1 MAEVTLDEK
10 SLNRLADIVAA
21 KGAGGTTPARSEGT
35 GFSSSGKAGK
45 SAKEFAEQISTVG
58 GGFKDLAST
67 LNNAASGIPIV
78 NKFAGALNSGVQYL
92 ENTADTFRT
101 LSKIGGGASGQLFEL
116 RKLAADSGLRLD
128 EFAGMVARNSELL
141 AGFAGGVTEGE
152 KRVAQAGQ
160 ALFQDGLIEKFVN
173 LGYSV
178 EEAIEF
184 NLKQTQ
190 LQRRRF
196 MLEETSATDQAAE
209 AARYAKSL
217 QTISKLTGK
226 QADQLQ
232 DEMQAAQADGAV
244 RAKLRMLEKQGIT
257 GASKANQQA
266 MEGMAGA
273 SSAQKLAMKEIL
285 TLGAP
290 VSQAAKN
297 FVAANGAAAELM
309 YKTKA
314 AIESGDAEGAKK
326 LSEKSLAAAVESGD
340 SMTNLQLATLKS
352 VSDFGATQA
361 EVLEETAQITDAIL
375 EQQKKMQDT
384 NGGFV
389 TLAEA
394 FIQNLKNINDEVDQ
408 IARGTGDGRKALV
421 ASNKINTEIVKTQA
435 GVQKT
440 IAEELENNQT
450 VNKALTAVAEDGVEV
465 VATVG
470 NVMKDGIEASG
481 ALFTTSMKEQVS
493 QLKKAGFVEE
503 ANAFAEAIKNGNA
516 DAGRRA
522 LQEKG
527 LMDAQGD
534 LTDKVIDAATAKT
547 KENAATSNVTTSGQ
561 STAEQSGA
569 TPEKQKEGLI
579 GLGKQAISGVKNF
592 VNEVVGRETG
602 GPLSANQLALVG
614 EGGPELFMSNSAG
627 RVLPNDVTQ
636 SIATLGP
643 ELGQKFSEISQQ
655 LAQEMQTMGAPMS
668 EAAKVA
674 AANMTAPDAASNP
687 DLIKMM
693 QQLVEVNRKSMD
705 IQKSHLSQYKTAL
718 KGI

>member
-116 RKLAADSGLRLD
+116 RKLAADSGLSLD
-128 EFAGMVARNSELL
+128 QFAGMVARNSELL

-450 VNKALTAVAEDGVEV
+450 VNKALSTVAEDGVEV

-470 NVMKDGIEASG
+470 DVMKDGIEASG

>member
-116 RKLAADSGLRLD
+116 RKLAADSGLSLD
-128 EFAGMVARNSELL
+128 QFAGMVARNSELL

-217 QTISKLTGK
+217 QTIAKLTGK

-470 NVMKDGIEASG
+470 DVMKDGIEASG

>member
-35 GFSSSGKAGK
+35 GFSSGGKAGK
-45 SAKEFAEQISTVG
+45 SAKEFAEQMSTVG

-470 NVMKDGIEASG
+470 DVMKDGIEASG

>member
-1 MAEVTLDEK
+1 MADVTIDEK
-10 SLNRLADIVAA
+10 SLNRLADIISA
-21 KGAGGTTPARSEGT
+21 KSGSGPTPARSDGT

-45 SAKEFAEQISTVG
+45 SAKEFAETVGTVG
-58 GGFKDLAST
+58 GGFRDLSKS
-67 LNNAASGIPIV
+67 LNDAVSGIPIV
-78 NKFAGALNSGVQYL
+78 NKFAGALNSGVQYI
-92 ENTADTFRT
+92 EDTADTFRT

-116 RKLAADSGLRLD
+116 RKLAADSGLSLD
-128 EFAGMVARNSELL
+128 QFAGMVARNSELL

-152 KRVAQAGQ
+152 KRIAQAGQ
-160 ALFQDGLIEKFVN
+160 ALFQDQLIEKFVN

-184 NLKQTQ
+184 TLKQTQ
-190 LQRRRF
+190 MQRRRF
-196 MLEETSATDQAAE
+196 MLEETSAQDQAAE

-217 QTISKLTGK
+217 QVISKLTGK
-226 QADQLQ
+226 QADQLHQ
-232 DEMQAAQADGAV
+232 EMQAAQADGAV

-257 GASKANQQA
+257 EASKANQMA
-266 MEGMAGA
+266 MEGMKGT
-273 SSAQKLAMKEIL
+273 SAAQQLAMKEIL

-290 VSQAAKN
+290 VSEAAQN

-309 YKTKA
+309 YKTRDAIEAGDPEGAKKAAEASKVA
-314 AIESGDAEGAKK
+314 AIESGD
-326 LSEKSLAAAVESGD
+326 SMHNLAIA
-340 SMTNLQLATLKS
+340 QLKT

-361 EVLEETAQITDAIL
+361 EVLEETAEITDAIL
-375 EQQKKMQDT
+375 EQQKKMQDA

-389 TLAEA
+389 TLSEA
-394 FIQNLKNINDEVDQ
+394 FIQHIKDINDEVDA
-408 IARGTGDGRKALV
+408 IARGTGEGRKALV

-440 IAEELENNQT
+440 IAEELESNQT
-450 VNKALTAVAEDGVEV
+450 INKALNAVSEDGVEV
-465 VATVG
+465 VATIGDVT
-470 NVMKDGIEASG
+470 KDAVEATS
-481 ALFTTSMKEQVS
+481 AFLTTTMDEQIS
-493 QLKKAGFVEE
+493 QLKKGGFVEE
-503 ANAFAEAIKNGNA
+503 ANAFSEAIKNGNA
-516 DAGRRA
+516 DLGRRA

-547 KENAATSNVTTSGQ
+547 KENAATSNITTSGQ

-569 TPEKQKEGLI
+569 TPEKVSEGLL
-579 GLGKQAISGVKNF
+579 GLGKQAINSVTNF

-602 GPLSANQLALVG
+602 GPLGANQLALVG
-614 EGGPELFMSNSAG
+614 EGGPELFMSNTAG
-627 RVLPNDVTQ
+627 RIFPNDVTQ
-636 SIATLGP
+636 SLATLGP

-655 LAQEMQTMGAPMS
+655 LAQEMQTMGAPMT
-668 EAAKVA
+668 EAAQVA
-674 AANMTAPDAASNP
+674 AANMTAPDSASNP

-705 IQKSHLSQYKTAL
+705 IQKSHLSQYKSAL

>member
-217 QTISKLTGK
+217 QTIAKLTGK

-470 NVMKDGIEASG
+470 DVMKDGIEASG

-579 GLGKQAISGVKNF
+579 GLGKQAIDGVKNF

>member
-1 MAEVTLDEK
+1 MADVTIDEK
-10 SLNRLADIVAA
+10 SLNRLADIISA
-21 KGAGGTTPARSEGT
+21 KSGSGPTPARSDGT
-35 GFSSSGKAGK
+35 GFSSGGKVGK

-92 ENTADTFRT
+92 EDTADTFRT

-116 RKLAADSGLRLD
+116 RKLAADSGLGLN

-257 GASKANQQA
+257 GATKANQQA

-290 VSQAAKN
+290 VSAAAKN

-309 YKTKA
+309 YKTKQ

-389 TLAEA
+389 TLSEA
-394 FIQNLKNINDEVDQ
+394 FIQNLKNISDEVDE
-408 IARGTGDGRKALV
+408 IARGTGDSRKALV

-450 VNKALTAVAEDGVEV
+450 VNKALQTVSEEGVEV
-465 VATVG
+465 VATIG
-470 NVMKDGIEASG
+470 NVTKDAVEATG
-481 ALFTTSMKEQVS
+481 AFLTTTMDEQIS
-493 QLKKAGFVEE
+493 QLKAGGFVEE
-503 ANAFAEAIKNGNA
+503 ANAFSEAIKNGNA
-516 DAGRRA
+516 DLGRRA

-547 KENAATSNVTTSGQ
+547 KENATTSNVTTSGQ

-569 TPEKQKEGLI
+569 TPEKQNEGLI

-602 GPLSANQLALVG
+602 GPLGANQLALVG

-627 RVLPNDVTQ
+627 RVLPNDITQ

-655 LAQEMQTMGAPMS
+655 LAQEMQTMGAPMT
-668 EAAKVA
+668 EAAQVA
-674 AANMTAPDAASNP
+674 AANMTAPDSASNP

>member
-45 SAKEFAEQISTVG
+45 SAKEFAEQMSTVG

-450 VNKALTAVAEDGVEV
+450 VNKALSTVAEDGVEV

-470 NVMKDGIEASG
+470 DVMKDGIEASG

>member
-1 MAEVTLDEK
+1 MADVTIDEK
-10 SLNRLADIVAA
+10 SLNRLADIISA
-21 KGAGGTTPARSEGT
+21 KSGSGPTPARSDGT
-35 GFSSSGKAGK
+35 GFSSGGKVGK

-92 ENTADTFRT
+92 EDTADTFRT

-116 RKLAADSGLRLD
+116 RKLAADSGLGLN

-257 GASKANQQA
+257 GATKANQQA

-290 VSQAAKN
+290 VSAAAKN

-309 YKTKA
+309 YKTKQ

-389 TLAEA
+389 TLSEA
-394 FIQNLKNINDEVDQ
+394 FIQNLKNISDEVDE
-408 IARGTGDGRKALV
+408 IARGTGDSRKALV
-421 ASNKINTEIVKTQA
+421 DSNKINTEIVKTQA

-450 VNKALTAVAEDGVEV
+450 VNKALQTVSEEGVEV
-465 VATVG
+465 VATIG
-470 NVMKDGIEASG
+470 NVTKDAVEATG
-481 ALFTTSMKEQVS
+481 AFLTTTMDEQIS
-493 QLKKAGFVEE
+493 QLKAGGFVEE
-503 ANAFAEAIKNGNA
+503 ANAFSEAIKNGNA
-516 DAGRRA
+516 DLGRRA

-547 KENAATSNVTTSGQ
+547 KENATTSNVTTSGQ

-569 TPEKQKEGLI
+569 TPEKQNEGLI

-602 GPLSANQLALVG
+602 GPLGANQLALVG

-627 RVLPNDVTQ
+627 RVLPNDITQ

-655 LAQEMQTMGAPMS
+655 LAQEMQTMGAPMT
-668 EAAKVA
+668 EAAQEA
-674 AANMTAPDAASNP
+674 AANMTAPDSASNP

>member
-116 RKLAADSGLRLD
+116 RKLAADSGLSLD
-128 EFAGMVARNSELL
+128 QFAGMVARNSELL

-217 QTISKLTGK
+217 QTIAKLTGK

>member
-116 RKLAADSGLRLD
+116 RKLAADSGLSLD
-128 EFAGMVARNSELL
+128 QFAGMVARNSELL

-217 QTISKLTGK
+217 QTIAKLTGK

-450 VNKALTAVAEDGVEV
+450 VNKALSTVAEDGVEV

-470 NVMKDGIEASG
+470 DVMKDGIEASG

>member
-1 MAEVTLDEK
+1 MADVTIDEK
-10 SLNRLADIVAA
+10 SLNRLADIISA
-21 KGAGGTTPARSEGT
+21 KSGSGPTPARSDGT

-45 SAKEFAEQISTVG
+45 SAKEFAETVGTVG
-58 GGFKDLAST
+58 GGFRDLSKS
-67 LNNAASGIPIV
+67 LNDAVSGIPIV
-78 NKFAGALNSGVQYL
+78 NKFAGALNSGVQYI
-92 ENTADTFRT
+92 EDTADTFRT

-116 RKLAADSGLRLD
+116 RKLAADSGLSLD
-128 EFAGMVARNSELL
+128 QFAGMVARNSELL

-152 KRVAQAGQ
+152 KRIAQAGQ
-160 ALFQDGLIEKFVN
+160 ALFQDQLIEKFVN

-184 NLKQTQ
+184 TLKQTQ
-190 LQRRRF
+190 MQRRRF
-196 MLEETSATDQAAE
+196 MLEETSAQDQAAE

-257 GASKANQQA
+257 EASKANQMA
-266 MEGMAGA
+266 MEGMKGT
-273 SSAQKLAMKEIL
+273 SAAQQLAMKEIL

-290 VSQAAKN
+290 VSEAAQN

-309 YKTKA
+309 YKTRDAIEAGDPEGAKKAAEASKVA
-314 AIESGDAEGAKK
+314 AIESGD
-326 LSEKSLAAAVESGD
+326 SMHNLAIA
-340 SMTNLQLATLKS
+340 QLKT

-361 EVLEETAQITDAIL
+361 EVLEETAEITDAIL
-375 EQQKKMQDT
+375 EQQKKMQDA

-389 TLAEA
+389 TLSEA
-394 FIQNLKNINDEVDQ
+394 FIQHIKDINDEVDA
-408 IARGTGDGRKALV
+408 IARGTGEGRKALV

-440 IAEELENNQT
+440 IAEELESNQT
-450 VNKALTAVAEDGVEV
+450 INKALNAVSEDGVEV
-465 VATVG
+465 VATIGDVT
-470 NVMKDGIEASG
+470 KDAVEATS
-481 ALFTTSMKEQVS
+481 AFLTTTMDEQIS
-493 QLKKAGFVEE
+493 QLKKGGFVEE
-503 ANAFAEAIKNGNA
+503 ANAFSEAIKNGNA
-516 DAGRRA
+516 DLGRRA

-547 KENAATSNVTTSGQ
+547 KENAATSNITTSGQ

-569 TPEKQKEGLI
+569 TPEKVSEGLL
-579 GLGKQAISGVKNF
+579 GLGKQAINSVTNF

-602 GPLSANQLALVG
+602 GPLGANQLALVG
-614 EGGPELFMSNSAG
+614 EGGPELFMSNTAG
-627 RVLPNDVTQ
+627 
-636 SIATLGP
+636 SIMNNTDMMKLATLGP
-643 ELGQKFSEISQQ
+643 EIGNKFSEIAQQ
-655 LAQEMQTMGAPMS
+655 LSQEMQTMGAPMT
-668 EAAKVA
+668 EAAQVA
-674 AANMTAPDAASNP
+674 AANMTAPDSASNP

-705 IQKSHLSQYKTAL
+705 IQKSHLSQYKSAL

>member
-35 GFSSSGKAGK
+35 GFSSGGKAGK
-45 SAKEFAEQISTVG
+45 SAKEFAEQMSTVG

-116 RKLAADSGLRLD
+116 RKLAADSGLSLD
-128 EFAGMVARNSELL
+128 QFAGMVARNSELL

-217 QTISKLTGK
+217 QTIAKLTGK

-450 VNKALTAVAEDGVEV
+450 VNKALSTVAEDGVEV

-470 NVMKDGIEASG
+470 DVMKDGIEASG

>member
-116 RKLAADSGLRLD
+116 RKLAADSGLSLD
-128 EFAGMVARNSELL
+128 QFAGMVARNSELL

-470 NVMKDGIEASG
+470 DVMKDGIEASG

>member
-35 GFSSSGKAGK
+35 GFSSGGKAGK
-45 SAKEFAEQISTVG
+45 SAKEFAEQMSTVG

-217 QTISKLTGK
+217 QTIAKLTGK

-470 NVMKDGIEASG
+470 DVMKDGIEASG

>member
-217 QTISKLTGK
+217 QTIAKLTGK

-450 VNKALTAVAEDGVEV
+450 VNKALSTVAEDGVEV

-470 NVMKDGIEASG
+470 DVMKDGIEASG